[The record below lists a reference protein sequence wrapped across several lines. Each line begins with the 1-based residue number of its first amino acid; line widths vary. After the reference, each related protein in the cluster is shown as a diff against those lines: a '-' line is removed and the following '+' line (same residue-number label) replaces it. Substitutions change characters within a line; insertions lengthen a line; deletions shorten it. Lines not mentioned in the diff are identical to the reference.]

1 MSSLR
6 QTTSISELYRVG
18 KALEKRLGQLGIH
31 TAQDVLFHFPFRY
44 EDYRAIVP
52 IKDIMTG
59 VDLTIKGTV
68 EVIANKRSPRKR
80 TMITEAVVR
89 DATDQI
95 RIIWFG
101 QPFIAKTLKVGDE
114 P

>member
-80 TMITEAVVR
+80 TMIPEAVVR

-95 RIIWFG
+95 DPG
-101 QPFIAKTLKVGDE
+101 QPVRHSRQCVRRHRCD
-114 P
+114 